1 MSEEKLTNNNLK
13 EIDLL
18 EILKIIYDI
27 KIIFFSSS
35 FLLGLVFF
43 LYSLSLPDLFESE
56 IKLDTKHQ
64 QNQRGSFSSV
74 NSQLSGI
81 ASLAG
86 FNFSQ
91 GQGDKTAAAIEL
103 IKSRDFFK
111 YLMEDESIPKEF
123 IDINYKEELFLEKHS
138 VFLSDLNIEED
149 PISGFLDI
157 SYKNK
162 SPDFAK
168 NYLSFIVE
176 QADKK
181 LRDFEIEEIEEALNF
196 LYNELKVITESDVR
210 LSINQLIKT
219 ELQKK
224 MFANI
229 SKEYLLKTIDSPYKP
244 KIKSEPN
251 RLNYFIVGILFG
263 IFLNFIYVF
272 YNYFLK
278 RNKEK

>member
-27 KIIFFSSS
+27 KIIVFSSS

-64 QNQRGSFSSV
+64 QNQRGSFASV

-86 FNFSQ
+86 FNLSQ

-181 LRDFEIEEIEEALNF
+181 L
-196 LYNELKVITESDVR
+196 
-210 LSINQLIKT
+210 
-219 ELQKK
+219 
-224 MFANI
+224 
-229 SKEYLLKTIDSPYKP
+229 
-244 KIKSEPN
+244 
-251 RLNYFIVGILFG
+251 
-263 IFLNFIYVF
+263 
-272 YNYFLK
+272 K
-278 RNKEK
+278 RHLTFFTTN